1 MVIVRFLGF
10 EVRWPGSRYRRG
22 SVIAGKLFSMIEPA
36 TNVPLAPRTTL
47 ELGGPAGWLFEATSV
62 TEIRDALRWAEDH
75 EVPVTVLGGGSNV
88 VVADRGVCGLV
99 LKIANRGIEINRSHD
114 GTLVTAAAGEG
125 WDELVRT
132 TVGENLAGIECL
144 SGIPGTAGATP
155 IQNVGAYG
163 QEVADVL
170 TSVRVLHRGTLEE
183 FVLPAADCDFG
194 YRSSVFRRTDS
205 PCIILEVA
213 FSLDAGG
220 APNLSYAQ
228 VAERFSGGGP
238 PSLGELRA
246 AILDLRRAKAM
257 VIDDDDPNRRSVGSF
272 FVNPVVDDATL
283 ESVVASARVLG
294 VLGFDQL
301 PPAHEVGKGRYKL
314 SAAWL
319 VEHAGFP
326 RGATRGR
333 VGLSTKHALALIHRG
348 EGSTAELIE
357 FARDI
362 RRGGRAHLGVDL
374 KPEPVFWGFDNDDP
388 TE

>member
-1 MVIVRFLGF
+1 MPLR
-10 EVRWPGSRYRRG
+10 
-22 SVIAGKLFSMIEPA
+22 SVWCTLQRMIEA
-36 TNVPLAPRTTL
+36 TTNAALAPLTTL
-47 ELGGPAGWLFEATSV
+47 ELGGPADWFFEATRV
-62 TEIRDALRWAEDH
+62 AEIREALRWAAGTEI
-75 EVPVTVLGGGSNV
+75 PITVLGGGSNV
-88 VVADRGVCGLV
+88 VVADGGVRGLV
-99 LKIANRGIEINRSHD
+99 LKIANRGIDIDRGHERV
-114 GTLVTAAAGEG
+114 LVTAAAGEV
-125 WDELVRT
+125 WDEVVRT

-163 QEVADVL
+163 QEVAHVI
-170 TSVRVLHRGTLEE
+170 TSVRALHRETLEE
-183 FVLPAADCDFG
+183 RVLAGGECGFG
-194 YRSSVFRRTDS
+194 YRSSIFRRHDN
-205 PCIILEVA
+205 PYIILEVE

-220 APNLSYAQ
+220 APNLSYQQ
-228 VAERFSGGGP
+228 VAERFGAGA

-246 AILDLRRAKAM
+246 AILDLRRSKSM

-272 FVNPVVDDATL
+272 FVNPVVDGATL

-294 VLGFDQL
+294 VLGLDQT
-301 PPAHEVGKGRYKL
+301 PPFHKAGEGRYKL

-319 VEHAGFP
+319 VERAGFP

-333 VGLSTKHALALIHRG
+333 VGLSTNHALALIHRG

-362 RRGGRAHLGVDL
+362 RRGVRAHLGVDL
-374 KPEPVFWGFDNDDP
+374 KPEPVFWGFEKNDP